1 MDGTR
6 KAIVR
11 LTEQQRAELDDI
23 TRNGHSAAKRINHA
37 RILLMSDADHPLGR
51 YTDEQIARQLG
62 VCEKT
67 VARIRKQFVHGGT
80 SLALER
86 KRRLTPPIPP
96 VLDGRGEAAL
106 VAICCSPAPAGRTHW
121 TMQLLADELV
131 KRKIVVSICRETVR
145 TTLKK
150 TRCSP
155 GV

>member
-23 TRNGHSAAKRINHA
+23 TRNGRSAAKRINHA

-62 VCEKT
+62 VHEKT
-67 VARIRKQFVHGGT
+67 VARTRKQFVQGGT
-80 SLALER
+80 PLALER
-86 KRRLTPPIPP
+86 KRRLTPPTPP
-96 VLDGRGEAAL
+96 VLDGHGEAAL
-106 VAICCSPAPAGRTHW
+106 VAICCSPVPAGRTHW
-121 TMQLLADELV
+121 TLQLLADELV
-131 KRKIVVSICRETVR
+131 KRKIVVTISRETVR

-150 TRCSP
+150 TNCGP